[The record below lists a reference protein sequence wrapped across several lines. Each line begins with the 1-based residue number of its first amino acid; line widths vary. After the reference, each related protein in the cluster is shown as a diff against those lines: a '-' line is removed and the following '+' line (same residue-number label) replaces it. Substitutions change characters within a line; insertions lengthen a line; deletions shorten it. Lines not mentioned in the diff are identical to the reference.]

1 MSNTPIITRFAPSPT
16 GFLHVGGARS
26 ALFNYLY
33 AKQNGGKILLRIEDT
48 DKERNKPEYTEGILE
63 AFKWLG
69 LVFDGTVIQSANF
82 ATHKKYLD
90 KLIAD
95 GHAFISKEKVVEEG
109 QRAEVIRFK
118 NPNKKIAFDD
128 MIKGEVSFDTTEL
141 GDFVIAKSLDEP
153 IFHLSNVVD
162 DITMGITHVIRGE
175 EHISNTP
182 RQILIWEAIGEKPRP
197 IYGHIPLLLAETREK
212 ISKRKHGEMVS
223 VEYYRKNG
231 YLPDALLNFLVLLG
245 WNPGDNTE
253 LLSLDQMIKQF
264 NISKVQKAGAIFNI
278 EKLRWFDKQY
288 ISKLSDADF
297 IEHAKLFLPE
307 WLGTSGPTFKK
318 LLPLIKEKVASFS
331 DIASLFGSGSAEAG
345 VNSNAASAGVMSGEL
360 RFVREVQKYSADQ
373 LLWKKNPSREVARKH
388 LEECARILNAVKGKS
403 AEGSPDPNTDLNTD
417 LNAESIKSA
426 MWPYAE
432 VHGRG
437 DVLWPL
443 RMSLTGQEKSPDPFT
458 CIYILGIDESLKRIE
473 NAIETLKD

>member
-1 MSNTPIITRFAPSPT
+1 MDTKPIVTRFAPSPT

-69 LVFDGTVIQSANF
+69 LEFDETIIQSSNF
-82 ATHKKYLD
+82 ATHKKYLE

-95 GHAFISKEKVVEEG
+95 GHAFVSKEKVVEEG

-118 NPNKKIAFDD
+118 NPNKKITFDD
-128 MIKGEVSFDTTEL
+128 LIKGEVSFDTTEL

-153 IFHLSNVVD
+153 IFHLSNVAD

-253 LLSLDQMIKQF
+253 LLSMDQMIKQF

-288 ISKLSDADF
+288 IAKLSEADF

-307 WLGTSGPTFKK
+307 WLSTSGQTFKK
-318 LLPLIKEKVASFS
+318 LLPLVKEKISSFA
-331 DIASLFGSGSAEAG
+331 DIDTLFGSTSIDAAG
-345 VNSNAASAGVMSGEL
+345 TNNVKNVDGEL

-373 LLWKKNPSREVARKH
+373 LLWKKNPSREVAKKH
-388 LEECARILNAVKGKS
+388 LEECIRILNEMKGKS
-403 AEGSPDPNTDLNTD
+403 TDDPTDFV
-417 LNAESIKSA
+417 AESIKAA

-432 VHGRG
+432 ANGKG

-458 CIYILGIDESLKRIE
+458 CVYILGIDESLKRIDA
-473 NAIETLKD
+473 AIQILG